1 MMDSQ
6 YENYMKKVENQN
18 KVYRIQ
24 TDNNNVDIQKEY
36 QNEKEDSKFLAYSSV
51 FDNNISSIQPSIQI

>member
-36 QNEKEDSKFLAYSSV
+36 
-51 FDNNISSIQPSIQI
+51 